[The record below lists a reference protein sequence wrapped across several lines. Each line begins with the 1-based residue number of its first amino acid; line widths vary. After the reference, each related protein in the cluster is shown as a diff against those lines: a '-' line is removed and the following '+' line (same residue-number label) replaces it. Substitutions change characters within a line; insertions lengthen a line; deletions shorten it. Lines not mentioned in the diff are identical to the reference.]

1 MKIKPMKRAVRAG
14 ARLLIAAAM
23 TAAFAF
29 TGLSQAIAATTVRAV
44 MHAPL
49 RILDPVTT
57 TAYITRDHGYMVY
70 DTLVAMDEKFEV
82 RPQMADWKVSA
93 DNLVYT
99 FTLRDGLEWH
109 DGKPVTAEDC
119 VASLNRWNKKDGMGQ
134 KLFSYVKEMKVT
146 GPKTFTLTL
155 KEPVAFVLQAL
166 GKPSS
171 LVPFMMP
178 KRIADTPPS
187 EPITDTTGSGPFKF
201 VKEEFKPGVK
211 AVYVKNEKYVPRNE
225 KSSWAAGG
233 KVVKVDRV
241 EWVVMPDA
249 QTAMNALAAG
259 EIDYI
264 DEPQIDLLKLVSDDK
279 SVVIGNPNEFG
290 LQVVGRMNFLH
301 PPFNDVK
308 VRRAAMLALK
318 QENFLAAIAGD
329 PKYYK
334 VCGAMFVCG
343 TPLASDVGSEAIVKG
358 NGMAEARRLLKESKY
373 DGSPIRII
381 HPTDV
386 NTQKTQPIVA
396 AQLLRDAGFKV
407 ELVAL
412 DWQAALGLRANQKP
426 AAEGG
431 WNMFFSAW
439 GGADVSSP
447 LTSPPLNATGK
458 GGSAWAGWPED
469 ADIEALRDKFGRAKT
484 AAERKA
490 IAEELQRLAYERVI
504 YVPLGQLATPAAW
517 SAKLKNVPKGP
528 ASPYFWSVEKAN

>member
-1 MKIKPMKRAVRAG
+1 MDMSTTV
-14 ARLLIAAAM
+14 ARRFRGGKALLASICLVALALGSTTSM
-23 TAAFAF
+23 
-29 TGLSQAIAATTVRAV
+29 AATKTVRVV
-44 MHAPL
+44 MHAAL

-70 DTLVAMDEKFEV
+70 DTLVATDEQFEV
-82 RPQMADWKVSA
+82 QPQMADWKVSS

-99 FTLRDGLEWH
+99 FTLRNGLTWH

-119 VASLNRWNKKDGMGQ
+119 VASLNRWRQRDGLGQ
-134 KLFSYVKEMKVT
+134 KLFSYVSAIKAT
-146 GPKTFTLTL
+146 GPTSFTITL
-155 KEPVAFVLQAL
+155 KEPVSFVLQAL

-178 KRIADTPPS
+178 KRLADTPPT
-187 EPITDTTGSGPFKF
+187 EPITEVVGSGPFKF

-211 AVYVKNEKYVPRNE
+211 AVYVKNDQYKPRAE

-241 EWVVMPDA
+241 EWIVMPDA
-249 QTAMNALAAG
+249 QTAINALAAG

-264 DEPQIDLLKLVSDDK
+264 DEPQIDLLKLLEGEK
-279 SVVIGNPNEFG
+279 SVVVGYPNEFG
-290 LQVVGRMNFLH
+290 LQVVGRMNFLN

-329 PKYYK
+329 PRYYK

-343 TPLASDVGSEAIVKG
+343 TPLATDVGSETLVKG
-358 NGMAEARRLLKESKY
+358 TGMAEARKLLKESGY
-373 DGSPIRII
+373 DGAPIRII

-386 NTQKTQPIVA
+386 NTQKTQPVVA
-396 AQLLRDAGFKV
+396 AQLLKEAGFKV
-407 ELVAL
+407 ELL
-412 DWQAALGLRANQKP
+412 SMDWQAALGMRSNQKP
-426 AAEGG
+426 ASEGG

-447 LTSPPLNATGK
+447 LTSPTLNATGK
-458 GGSAWAGWPED
+458 NGSAWAGWPED
-469 ADIEALRDKFGRAKT
+469 ADIEALRDKFGRAKS
-484 AAERKA
+484 AAERKTVA
-490 IAEELQRLAYERVI
+490 TDLQRLAYERVI
-504 YVPLGQLATPAAW
+504 YVPLGQLTTPAVW

-528 ASPYFWSVEKAN
+528 AAPYFWGVEKAD

>member
-1 MKIKPMKRAVRAG
+1 MNTPSILKR
-14 ARLLIAAAM
+14 LAAAALA
-23 TAAFAF
+23 TATLLAAPAAA
-29 TGLSQAIAATTVRAV
+29 LAATTIRAV

-70 DTLVAMDEKFEV
+70 DTLVATDENFEV
-82 RPQMADWKVSA
+82 RPQMADWKVSP

-119 VASLNRWNKKDGMGQ
+119 VASLNRWSRKDGMGQ
-134 KLFSYVKEMKVT
+134 KLFSFVKEVKAT
-146 GPKTFTLTL
+146 GPKSFTLTL

-178 KRIADTPPS
+178 KRIADIPPT
-187 EPITDTTGSGPFKF
+187 EPITEAVGSGPFKF

-211 AVYVKNEKYVPRNE
+211 AVYVKNEKYVPRRE
-225 KSSWAAGG
+225 KTSWAAGG

-249 QTAMNALAAG
+249 QTAVNALAAG

-279 SVVIGNPNEFG
+279 SVVIGYPNEFG

-308 VRRAAMLALK
+308 ARRAAMLALK

-329 PKYYK
+329 PKFYK
-334 VCGAMFVCG
+334 TCGAMFVCG
-343 TPLASDVGSEAIVKG
+343 TPLATDVGSEAVVKG
-358 NGMAEARRLLKESKY
+358 NGMAEAKRLLKESKY
-373 DGSPIRII
+373 DGTPIRII

-386 NTQKTQPIVA
+386 NTQKTQPVVA
-396 AQLLRDAGFKV
+396 AQLLREAGFKV
-407 ELVAL
+407 DLIAL
-412 DWQAALGLRANQKP
+412 DWQAALALRNSQKP
-426 AAEGG
+426 ASEGG

-439 GGADVSSP
+439 GGADASNP
-447 LTSPPLNATGK
+447 LTNPPLNASGK
-458 GGSAWAGWPED
+458 NGSAWAGWPD
-469 ADIEALRDKFGRAKT
+469 DPDIEALRDKFGRART
-484 AAERKA
+484 LPERKA
-490 IAEELQRLAYERVI
+490 IAEQLQRLALERVI

-517 SAKLKNVPKGP
+517 SAKLRNVPKGP
-528 ASPYFWSVEKAN
+528 AAPYFWGVEKID